1 MVAHY
6 KLLVD
11 NRVRLC
17 LVELVKFFFVP
28 SSRIDDWGSFKIP
41 KHGQV
46 LFQCRRGVIKVPLH
60 GVSHL
65 SNLHLEKAL
74 LAKAV
79 IGQKQDFYWVVYSSS
94 DSFKH
99 FTSGGNSHS
108 DSFTLLITSRK
119 ANDSKVYNK
128 KLHKCRTKN
137 YGSRSK
143 KSETRKSCNRNR
155 QGKKFK

>member
-11 NRVRLC
+11 NRVRLRV
-17 LVELVKFFFVP
+17 VEVVKFLFVP
-28 SSRIDDWGSFKIP
+28 FSGVSNWGSFKIP
-41 KHGQV
+41 EHGQV
-46 LFQCRRGVIKVPLH
+46 LFQGHRGVIKIMLH
-60 GVSHL
+60 RVSPL

-99 FTSGGNSHS
+99 FTPGGNSHS

-119 ANDSKVYNK
+119 ANDSKVYDK

-143 KSETRKSCNRNR
+143 ESEARKSCNRSR
-155 QGKKFK
+155 QSKKFK